1 MIARLQKQSFQVSI
15 LLLLGAFIAF
25 PQAVLADRIKK
36 QTEQVDAVLLLDAS
50 GSMRITDPNR
60 LRAEGVKL
68 FIQFLKKSDRFA
80 LVEFAEKSKTLRPLL
95 GYNEA
100 QEANVNQAIYNLGD
114 AGEYTNFIG
123 AFQTAQKLLAAEGR
137 EDAEQVVIFLSDGK
151 LDHTPETGTIEAQRK
166 QLFEEVIPS
175 FKDSEIKIYTLAFSD
190 EVDTELLEEIASS
203 TGGAHWFTPTAEK
216 VHESFADLFLVV
228 KKPQMVPLTSKGFR
242 IDQEIQEAT
251 FYINRQEGDEVVLI
265 SPASEKLSLNTKRK
279 GFRWFPGQQ
288 FDVITIEDPEA
299 GQWQISGIPKNEG
312 FATVLT
318 NLKLLTSWPTVIRAG
333 ETTVLEARLY
343 ESSKPVVLPEMT
355 DVIKYAFEITPTDK
369 VSEPVMRA
377 LLSDDGQD
385 GDRAARDGIFSARV
399 TLEEAG
405 EYNLRVLAS
414 APTFERHQKISFRV
428 KPRLV
433 SLGIIASEHSLSAKN
448 AFDPNVSLAKDFFQL
463 ELSPELSGSKRIQV
477 DLFATDKKNRRY
489 KIPLTRFE
497 NTYEASSLK
506 LPFEGEYQLYA
517 TVTADGRRTK
527 KFRGRSQEISY
538 AKEQVVDEK
547 GNVVSVLLVEEEK
560 KPKEEPQGFPWVYF
574 VLLVVMNGGA
584 GYACL
589 NKLKEKQASMSDE
602 SIESFNDIAPIEAAL
617 VELEQRSKSTEIDF
631 DDPIFTNDEIEV
643 MPDLK
648 NILANPEAKPEPDPI
663 SAPAVDDVADDSE
676 ASEVDDGSE
685 MEDVLEGAEDVD
697 AEDDEERD

>member
-1 MIARLQKQSFQVSI
+1 MSIRLQKQSLQVCI
-15 LLLLGAFIAF
+15 LLLLGACLVF
-25 PQAVLADRIKK
+25 PQTILADRIKK
-36 QTEQVDAVLLLDAS
+36 QTEKVDAVLLLDAS

-80 LVEFAEKSKTLRPLL
+80 LIEFAEKSKTLRPLL

-100 QEANVNQAIYNLGD
+100 QETSVNQAIYNLGD
-114 AGEYTNFIG
+114 AGEYTDFIG
-123 AFQTAQKLLAAEGR
+123 AFKTAQKLLAAEGR

-151 LDHTPETGTIEAQRK
+151 LDNTPQTGAVEAQRK
-166 QLFEEVIPS
+166 QLFEEVVPG

-190 EVDTELLEEIASS
+190 EVDTELLEEIATA

-251 FYINRQEGDEVVLI
+251 FYINRQEGEEVLLI
-265 SPASEKLSLNTKRK
+265 SPAGEKLTLNTKRK

-355 DVIKYAFEITPTDK
+355 DVIKYAFQITPTDK

-377 LLSDDGQD
+377 LLADDGQN
-385 GDRAARDGIFSARV
+385 GDRVARDGIFSTRV

-414 APTFERHQKISFRV
+414 APTFERHQKISFLV

-433 SLGIIASEHSLSAKN
+433 SLRVIASEYSLSAKN
-448 AFDPNVSLAKDFFQL
+448 AFDSKVALAKDFFQL

-517 TVTADGRRTK
+517 TVTADGRRSK
-527 KFRGRSQEISY
+527 KFRGRSQDIVY
-538 AKEQVVDEK
+538 TKEQIVDEQ
-547 GNVVSVLLVEEEK
+547 GNVVSVVLVEEE

-602 SIESFNDIAPIEAAL
+602 SVETFSDIAPIEKAL
-617 VELEQRSKSTEIDF
+617 AELEQRSKSTEIDF
-631 DDPIFTNDEIEV
+631 DDPIFTNEELEV

-648 NILANPEAKPEPDPI
+648 SILANPEAKPEPAPI
-663 SAPAVDDVADDSE
+663 SAPAVDEGDDN
-676 ASEVDDGSE
+676 SEVSDVNDAEE
-685 MEDVLEGAEDVD
+685 MEDILEGAGDEDT
-697 AEDDEERD
+697 EDDEELD